1 MTFEEIRL
9 CPTTFVFSGEHGV
22 HESIFRSYQILE
34 LVKGYLRRGVPSD
47 VVLEIIEELEA

>member
-9 CPTTFVFSGEHGV
+9 CPTTFSGEHGV

-34 LVKGYLRRGVPSD
+34 LVKDYLRRGVPSD